1 MNLKLVMIFCPADFV
16 MFKYSFFLFFGCG
29 WKFKLIIKVVDIE
42 ILLDYYVGH
51 LYVKSDVYGFGVVL
65 VEILTGLRALDSN
78 RPSGQHKLTEWVKP
92 YLHDRRKL
100 KGIMDS
106 RLEGKFPSK
115 AAFRIAQLSMK
126 CLASEPKHRPSM
138 KDVLENLER
147 IQAANEKPVEPKFRS
162 THAASRQGHQAVH
175 HRSPRQDGS
184 N

>member
-1 MNLKLVMIFCPADFV
+1 MDLIKAAGLLKTVTKLGDCYECLVREFIVNIP
-16 MFKYSFFLFFGCG
+16 S
-29 WKFKLIIKVVDIE
+29 DITNR
-42 ILLDYYVGH
+42 
-51 LYVKSDVYGFGVVL
+51 KSDVYGFGVVL

>member
-1 MNLKLVMIFCPADFV
+1 MMLFCHVQVFV
-16 MFKYSFFLFFGCG
+16 FWGGG
-29 WKFKLIIKVVDIE
+29 WKFKFKLIIKVMYLE
-42 ILLDYYVGH
+42 MLLVYYAGH

-65 VEILTGLRALDSN
+65 VEILTGQRALDTN
-78 RPSGQHKLTEWVKP
+78 RPSGLHSLTEWVKP

-100 KGIMDS
+100 KGIMDP

-115 AAFRIAQLSMK
+115 AAFRIAQLSLK
-126 CLASEPKHRPSM
+126 CLASEPKQRPSM
-138 KDVLENLER
+138 KEVLENLER

>member
-16 MFKYSFFLFFGCG
+16 MFKYSFFLFVGCG

-115 AAFRIAQLSMK
+115 AAFCITQLSMK

-162 THAASRQGHQAVH
+162 THAANRQGH
-175 HRSPRQDGS
+175 
-184 N
+184 

>member
-1 MNLKLVMIFCPADFV
+1 VNLKLVMIFCPADFV
-16 MFKYSFFLFFGCG
+16 MFKYSFFLFVGCG